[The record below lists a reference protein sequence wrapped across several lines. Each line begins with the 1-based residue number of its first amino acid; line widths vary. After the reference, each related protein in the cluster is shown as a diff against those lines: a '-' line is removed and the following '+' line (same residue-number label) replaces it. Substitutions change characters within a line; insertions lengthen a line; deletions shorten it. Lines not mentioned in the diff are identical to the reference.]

1 MIVSVDGRKIAASM
15 ASMPHDI
22 DFIKDNNF
30 NGHFDIHFKNS
41 TRHVDGAVSD
51 AHQRQ
56 IAIAAGVTLS

>member
-1 MIVSVDGRKIAASM
+1 M

-22 DFIKDNNF
+22 SYINDNNF

-41 TRHVDGAVSD
+41 TRHSDGKTSD

-56 IAIAAGVTLS
+56 VAIAAGVSSG